1 MVETTNLEDLPISP
15 QTEDGNIQLKT
26 TERNVKIDSTINN
39 LREQREADIA
49 SIGVSGAGPGGG
61 AGPAAG
67 SGPTGLGE
75 NVNHFVS
82 SVQEA
87 VASGALG
94 LESRDVPQSQ
104 THITQDAQMQPNFVP
119 NTEHVDY
126 IRESNRT
133 EDVVRE
139 NAIKQKSQDN
149 VDAIYNN
156 LQTPLL
162 LAVLYF
168 IFQLPVVKQ
177 TTLRLLPSLF
187 HKDGNPN
194 LSGYLINS
202 IAFAGLYCGL
212 MATLH
217 YFSL

>member
-15 QTEDGNIQLKT
+15 QAEGGNVQLKT

-39 LREQREADIA
+39 LREQRETDIA
-49 SIGVSGAGPGGG
+49 SVAAGPSGG
-61 AGPAAG
+61 AGP
-67 SGPTGLGE
+67 SGLGE
-75 NVNHFVS
+75 NVNQFVS

-104 THITQDAQMQPNFVP
+104 VHITQDAHMQPNFVP
-119 NTEHVDY
+119 NAEHVDY
-126 IRESNRT
+126 IRENTRT

-139 NAIKQKSQDN
+139 NTIKQKKEDN
-149 VDAIYNN
+149 FDAVYNN

-168 IFQLPVVKQ
+168 IFQLPIVKQ

-194 LSGYLINS
+194 LSGYLMNS
-202 IAFAGLYCGL
+202 IVFAGLYCSL
-212 MATLH
+212 IATLQ
-217 YFSL
+217 YFSI